1 MVFHGS
7 IVALVTPFINGK
19 VDLVTLEKLINWQ
32 IAEGTQAIL
41 VCGSTGE
48 SALLTL
54 TEWQDV
60 VRQAGAVVAA
70 RVPVIVGCSA
80 PGTAEAIIM
89 AQHAKDLGATAA
101 LVMTPSY
108 VKPSSQGVYAH
119 FQAIHDAV
127 DIPIIVYN
135 NPGRAIVDLSIEL
148 IGKLA
153 QLPRIVGLKE
163 SHPDISRVI
172 ALRRLVPQDFALL
185 AGDDLYASAFLANGG
200 HGCVS
205 VAANVTPRLCHE
217 LMTAWFARD
226 LDRFFHLR
234 DQLDPL
240 YRALA
245 AETNPTTI
253 KFAVSQVGYCQN
265 ELRLPLLPVAL
276 QTEAL
281 IKEALASL
289 NG

>member
-19 VDLVTLEKLINWQ
+19 VDLVAIEKLVNWQ
-32 IAEGTQAIL
+32 IAEGTQGIL

-48 SALLTL
+48 GSLLALA
-54 TEWQDV
+54 EWQKIVSQV
-60 VRQAGAVVAA
+60 VAVVET

-80 PGTAEAIIM
+80 PGTAETVMM
-89 AQHAKDLGATAA
+89 AQYAKELGATAVS
-101 LVMTPSY
+101 VMTPCY
-108 VKPSSQGVYAH
+108 VKPSAQGVYEH
-119 FQAIHDAV
+119 FQAINDAV

-135 NPGRAIVDLSIEL
+135 NPGRAIVDISVEL
-148 IGKLA
+148 AGRLA
-153 QLPRIVGLKE
+153 QLPRIVGFKD
-163 SHPDISRVI
+163 SHMDTSRVI
-172 ALRRLVPQDFALL
+172 ALRRLVSQDFALL

-200 HGCVS
+200 HGCMS
-205 VAANVTPRLCHE
+205 VAANVAPRLCQE
-217 LMTAWFARD
+217 LMTSWFAGD
-226 LDRFFHLR
+226 LGRFFGLR

-240 YRALA
+240 FRALA

-253 KFAVSQVGYCQN
+253 KFAVSQLGYCKN
-265 ELRLPLLPVAL
+265 EVRLPLLPVSAS
-276 QTEAL
+276 TEAL